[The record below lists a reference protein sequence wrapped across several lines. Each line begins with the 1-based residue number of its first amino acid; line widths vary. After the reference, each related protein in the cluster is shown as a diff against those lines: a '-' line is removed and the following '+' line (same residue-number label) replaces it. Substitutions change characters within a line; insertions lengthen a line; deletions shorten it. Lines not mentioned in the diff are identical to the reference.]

1 MNGSIFLPLTEQIQ
15 KICPHVQFQITQ
27 VLIPKQNSS
36 PVDLALNRSQSE
48 TVMFI
53 ISNRGLVEMVGSN
66 IAIKAKIQENNKCDP
81 TKCAF
86 ARRFTNENSEIRY
99 CCGLIQP

>member
-1 MNGSIFLPLTEQIQ
+1 VNDSIFLPLTEQIQ

-53 ISNRGLVEMVGSN
+53 ISNRGLVEMV
-66 IAIKAKIQENNKCDP
+66 AKIQENNKCDP